1 MSSCCRALL
10 VFCSTHKTY
19 FVSRL
24 VLALFKASLPP
35 PLVVAFY
42 ITLSRT
48 GLNRYPSV
56 QGRGL
61 FLTRGLCVTIA
72 CWRLLILELDL
83 KVMRGTE
90 KIETNR
96 LSLTLYGPCIVINLS
111 NKNQRNA
118 LSF

>member
-19 FVSRL
+19 FVSGL

-35 PLVVAFY
+35 PPVVAFY

-48 GLNRYPSV
+48 GLNRHPFVEGSV
-56 QGRGL
+56 L

-72 CWRLLILELDL
+72 CWRILIFELDL
-83 KVMRGTE
+83 KVMKGAE
-90 KIETNR
+90 KIVTNR
-96 LSLTLYGPCIVINLS
+96 LKFVS
-111 NKNQRNA
+111 
-118 LSF
+118 